1 MSVRVQSKVRG
12 RDVSSVQIVV
22 WLGIV
27 LLLVG
32 FVTVAPR
39 GLTPGGAAH
48 RNVPLGGVGGLVSTP
63 GYQREDEDTRRRT
76 IVRLLMGAVLLGAGL
91 VCILVAG

>member
-1 MSVRVQSKVRG
+1 
-12 RDVSSVQIVV
+12 VV
-22 WLGIV
+22 WLGI
-27 LLLVG
+27 LLLVVG

-63 GYQREDEDTRRRT
+63 GYQREQKNGTGRRGM
-76 IVRLLMGAVLLGAGL
+76 IIRLLMGAVLLGAGL